1 MSGKYLG
8 SYVSVDCGELFG
20 CYQGQVSNVDTFN
33 QTITLKDVWK
43 NGLKSSTD
51 DVTLLAKD
59 IINLS
64 IIPSPKEDKIGNKAD
79 IEHLESQ
86 QIKKTSARDSPRKF
100 DAYTSFSSQTAMPDT
115 PSKLNKIK
123 GRVGKDDV
131 CFGTDV
137 NMEKDFDFE
146 TNLALFDKKTV
157 MGEIQSGKQQGPPPG
172 PGTRTVS
179 NFRHDENVLETLP
192 PTYRQIHLPSP
203 SAKEF
208 LTDAGLVVPSASAEL
223 RKAMQDSMEKLGI
236 SVERRSESIARA
248 VAEVALHFVG
258 GPHRLTPKNSHQ
270 KPVVVV
276 LCGNHPEAA
285 GAVCAARHLATLGV
299 QTVVYLQ
306 TLTVSHYLKKEIELY
321 KLTGQSVIN
330 NEKHLPSAS
339 VDLIIA
345 SLLPPTW
352 VGGDEIPKM
361 KGIIEWANKQ
371 RAPTMAI
378 DQPPYAV
385 INTISWLDVKCTLSA
400 DLPLAYGDR
409 DGKLY
414 LYSLSTPRK
423 IFQSLGIEYDSPF
436 GSKFVI
442 TLHEAC

>member
-8 SYVSVDCGELFG
+8 SYVSVDCGEMFG

-59 IINLS
+59 ILDLS
-64 IIPSPKEDKIGNKAD
+64 IIPSPKEDKTGSKAD

-86 QIKKTSARDSPRKF
+86 RIKKT
-100 DAYTSFSSQTAMPDT
+100 TLPDT
-115 PSKLNKIK
+115 PSKLSKIK

-203 SAKEF
+203 STKEF

-236 SVERRSESIARA
+236 SIERRSESIARA

-423 IFQSLGIEYDSPF
+423 VFQSLGIEYDSPF